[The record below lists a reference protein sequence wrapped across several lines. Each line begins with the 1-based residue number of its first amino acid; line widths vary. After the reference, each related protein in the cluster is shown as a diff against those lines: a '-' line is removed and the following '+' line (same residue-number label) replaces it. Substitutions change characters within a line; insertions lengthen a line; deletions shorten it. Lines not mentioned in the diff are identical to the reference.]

1 MATTI
6 TLQAPSAV
14 EQGQDVGVTVTL
26 DDQLAVNQAILWTWE
41 GTDYVLSVQ
50 REIPISLKEATVEWS
65 SAGMEPGTY
74 KVTAQLVNVTPKGP
88 SAVGGA
94 GDHASFDIIVTPSHQ
109 ILPDSLPVS
118 LRRTDIPFTA
128 DETLWSGIRA
138 ATERIS
144 FNQFKPWMDAIAC
157 NENPKDNEPTKSD
170 VEAIR
175 KDRSLPFPDIDAYR
189 TLKAATE
196 VFLMARC
203 GVWDF
208 GSRPDALGDD
218 GRFSRAFSAL
228 ELETL
233 YNAFYLTPIEG
244 PPDDVDTKAIPYL
257 AMVRLNLGDVP
268 ILPDGPDPAK
278 VSACFGILRQKLT
291 SPCFLELIWSYW
303 HEEGMLVQT
312 MNAITR
318 RFQNIRAPGDR
329 DPLAHVEI
337 DPLRPLNNLLWG
349 YIQDEEHH
357 LSVMRR
363 AYEYDHH
370 YGISLHGRA
379 VGQIRAADTRSK
391 FIEAFHNLLYTA
403 NVFHQHDDDT
413 TMIAD
418 GFPVLNALKEVHL
431 ILSQGAHNQFG
442 DLPWVARQEML
453 MEEWLLSR
461 PEFRDFLPTRIMV
474 AYPEPWMHRV
484 DAMKTL
490 QAWGDTSVMHFRDL
504 GVFGEQ
510 LLLSIRY
517 GNWNNVF
524 DRNQATNW
532 ARYWRQEIANYM
544 HAYWAVTGV
553 DLRADVSEIQQRGDR
568 FSQPS
573 LLLRRRLASAHRVQ
587 TPARSASASQ
597 LAQPSR
603 PPSRVTP

>member
-1 MATTI
+1 MAGSI
-6 TLQAPSAV
+6 TLQAVPSNVV
-14 EQGQDVGVTVTL
+14 EQGRDVTINVTL
-26 DDQLAVNQAILWTWE
+26 DEPLTKNQAIHWTWD
-41 GTDYVLSVQ
+41 GPDYVLSVQ
-50 REIPISLKEATVEWS
+50 KVLPQSTTVGSVSWS
-65 SAGMEPGTY
+65 SAGMEPGQYT
-74 KVTAQLVNVTPKGP
+74 VTAQVVKTIAAGDQ
-88 SAVGGA
+88 AVG
-94 GDHASFDIIVTPSHQ
+94 DPDSIEIMVTPSQQ
-109 ILPDSLPVS
+109 ILREAVPVS
-118 LRRTDIPFTA
+118 LRRTDIPLTA
-128 DETLWSGIRA
+128 DEALWAGIRA
-138 ATERIS
+138 ATDRIS

-157 NENPKDNEPTKSD
+157 NLDPGDPTLGEVVATKN
-170 VEAIR
+170 
-175 KDRSLPFPDIDAYR
+175 DRSLPFPDIEAYR
-189 TLKAATE
+189 TLKVATE

-208 GSRPDALGDD
+208 GDRADALGDD
-218 GRFSRAFSAL
+218 GRFGRVLSSF
-228 ELETL
+228 ELEQL
-233 YNAFYLTPIEG
+233 YNEFYLRPVQG
-244 PPDDVDTKAIPYL
+244 PPDDIGEMAAIPYL

-268 ILPDGPDPAK
+268 VLPDGSDGAK
-278 VSACFGILRQKLT
+278 AAACLGILRNKLT

-312 MNAITR
+312 MNAVTR
-318 RFQNIRAPGDR
+318 RFQNIRAAGDR

-349 YIQDEEHH
+349 YIQDEEHR
-357 LSVMRR
+357 LSVVRR

-370 YGISLHGRA
+370 YGISLHGKA
-379 VGQIRAADTRSK
+379 VGRVRGVDTRSK

-403 NVFHQHDDDT
+403 TVFHQHDDDT

-453 MEEWLLSR
+453 MEEWLLAR

-490 QAWGDTSVMHFRDL
+490 QVWGDTSVMHFRDL

-517 GNWNNVF
+517 GDWNNVF
-524 DRNQATNW
+524 DRNQAANW
-532 ARYWRQEIANYM
+532 ARYWRQEISNYM
-544 HAYWAVTGV
+544 HGYWAVTGV
-553 DLRADVSEIQQRGDR
+553 DLRAEVTEVQRREDR
-568 FSQPS
+568 FAQPS
-573 LLLRRRLASAHRVQ
+573 ILLRRRLATDHRVRP
-587 TPARSASASQ
+587 PARSAGAAQ
-597 LAQPSR
+597 LAQPPR
-603 PPSRVTP
+603 PPTRVKP